1 MSEDRRMPVIFA
13 GHGTPLNAKGD
24 NRANAS
30 WKLLGRKIPKPDAVL
45 AVSSHWQ
52 TLGTFVR
59 TLDDN
64 RKINDMYGYPQD
76 LSDLEYAPKGSPA
89 LAKEVL
95 QLLGDSAQAGN
106 TWGMD
111 SAIWSVLYNMYPDA
125 DVPVVMMSTDVDA
138 APDALYALGS
148 RLRPLRSENVLILAS
163 GNVVHNLVKNDY
175 YTEGAFDWA
184 QRFDDN
190 IRKAVEAGDSNKVM
204 QYAKDPDS
212 ALAVPSTD
220 HFNPLLIAMGA
231 AFPDNKVT
239 VFNNY
244 CEYRATSM
252 TSYIWGE
259 FQ

>member
-163 GNVVHNLVKNDY
+163 GNVVHNLRRVEWDNAGGTPMTTAFNRAI
-175 YTEGAFDWA
+175 TE
-184 QRFDDN
+184 
-190 IRKAVEAGDSNKVM
+190 AVEQRDDQTVINYRSLPDAAYAVPTPDHFLPLLYCLGAAGT
-204 QYAKDPDS
+204 DS
-212 ALAVPSTD
+212 AR
-220 HFNPLLIAMGA
+220 
-231 AFPDNKVT
+231 
-239 VFNNY
+239 VFNNV
-244 CEYRATSM
+244 CNLGSM
-252 TSYIWGE
+252 AMTGYV
-259 FQ
+259 FRQ